1 MTLNILEEEWGMHLT
16 KEKASMPYELE
27 ERSIQY
33 YLDQAAENF
42 PKRKAILFQNLKMNF
57 KTLREKAEIMA
68 CALKKEGLQKG
79 EKVAVMLP
87 NIPQTIVTVWAV
99 LKAGGVLVMTN
110 PLYMEKELTHHFN
123 DSQAKFLITLDLF
136 WDKIQKLKDQL
147 PVSKYFVTN
156 ITDGLAFPL
165 NLLYP
170 LKAKKAGQYKVIDFG
185 GNVIPYKNLFRSS
198 ERYSEEPA
206 DPKNTLAL
214 LQYTG
219 GTTGISKAAMLTH
232 ANISTHLQQLMD
244 LTKEDGKEET
254 LSIAVMPF
262 FHIFGLTGTVFF
274 PAALASPTIPVARYS
289 PHDILELIK
298 KFRPSLFL
306 GAPSVYISL
315 MQQKEIEKYDLTCI
329 RLCVV
334 GAAPFPVDSL
344 KKFRDLT
351 KANIIEG
358 LGLTECSPCI
368 SANPING
375 VQKDGS
381 VGRPFPGTY
390 IKIVDLEE
398 GNTELGVGEKGEI
411 IVKGP
416 QVMSGYWNREDETS
430 LVMRDGWFYTGDIA
444 YKDEEGYIFVVDR
457 KKEMAIIGG
466 YNVYPREIDEVLH
479 EHPKVLDAVSLF
491 VPDKTRGEKIKAY
504 IVTKPGENLSIP
516 ELVSFCK
523 EKLAN
528 YKVPKVFEFRDELPK
543 SLVGKVLRRVLKEEE
558 EAKNANVE

>member
-1 MTLNILEEEWGMHLT
+1 MTLDILKAEWAVHLT
-16 KEKASMPYELE
+16 EEKMSEVYEVE

-33 YLDQAAENF
+33 YLDQAAEKF
-42 PKRKAILFQNLKMNF
+42 PQRNAILFQNLKMNF

-68 CALKKEGLQKG
+68 AGLKKQGLQRG

-110 PLYMEKELTHHFN
+110 PLYMEKELTHHFA
-123 DSQAKFLITLDLF
+123 DSQAKYLITLDLF
-136 WDKIQKLKDQL
+136 WDKILKLKDQL
-147 PVSKYFVTN
+147 TVSKYFVTN
-156 ITDGLAFPL
+156 IADGLAFPL
-165 NLLYP
+165 NWLYP
-170 LKAKKAGQYKVIDFG
+170 LKARKAGQYKKIKFG
-185 GNVIPYKNLFRSS
+185 DNVYPYKSLFNSS
-198 ERYSEEPA
+198 EKYSEEPS

-219 GTTGISKAAMLTH
+219 GTTGVSKAAMLTH
-232 ANISTHLQQLMD
+232 ANISAHLQQLCD
-244 LTKEDGKEET
+244 LTKEDGKEEV

-274 PAALASPTIPVARYS
+274 PAALCSPTIPVARYS
-289 PHDILELIK
+289 PYDILELIK
-298 KFRPSLFL
+298 KHKPSLFL
-306 GAPSVYISL
+306 GAPSVYMSL
-315 MQQKEIEKYDLTCI
+315 MQQKDIANYDLTCI
-329 RLCVV
+329 KLCIV
-334 GAAPFPVDSL
+334 GAAPFPIDAL
-344 KKFRDLT
+344 KRFKDIT
-351 KANIIEG
+351 KASIVEG

-368 SANPING
+368 TANPIVG
-375 VQKDGS
+375 KQKDGS
-381 VGRPFPGTY
+381 VGLPFPGTY

-398 GNTELGVGEKGEI
+398 GTKELGVWERGEI

-416 QVMSGYWNREDETS
+416 QVMAGYWNKDEETA

-444 YKDEEGYIFVVDR
+444 YKDEEGYVFVVDR

-491 VPDKTRGEKIKAY
+491 VSDKTRGEKIKAY
-504 IVTKPGENLSIP
+504 IVTKPGETVSIP
-516 ELVSFCK
+516 ELVAFCK

-558 EAKNANVE
+558 EAKMKM